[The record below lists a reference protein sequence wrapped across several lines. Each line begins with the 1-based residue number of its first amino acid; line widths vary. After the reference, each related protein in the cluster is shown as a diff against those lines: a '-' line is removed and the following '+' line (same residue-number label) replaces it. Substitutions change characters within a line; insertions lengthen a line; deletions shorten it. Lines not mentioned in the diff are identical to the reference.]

1 MPEPSYKA
9 ANKAKFGRN
18 TEDELTE
25 WERNL
30 VRSLWVQYD
39 DTKKGIVK
47 DDLVKIMERLATD
60 ECVIGKVP
68 NVQPEDYASLFE
80 KWDTNADGLV
90 TWLEFREGL
99 NRWPW
104 RMVELERLQEII
116 DDFFQKSQKLKMQG
130 KDEESKTMATQALR
144 L

>member
-39 DTKKGIVK
+39 ETKKGIVK

-68 NVQPEDYASLFE
+68 NV
-80 KWDTNADGLV
+80 
-90 TWLEFREGL
+90 
-99 NRWPW
+99 
-104 RMVELERLQEII
+104 
-116 DDFFQKSQKLKMQG
+116 
-130 KDEESKTMATQALR
+130 
-144 L
+144 

>member
-30 VRSLWVQYD
+30 VKSLWQKFD
-39 DTKKGIVK
+39 DTKKGVSK
-47 DDLVKIMERLATD
+47 ENLVKIMERLATD
-60 ECVIGKVP
+60 ECVIGKIP
-68 NVQPEDYASLFE
+68 DLEPSEYALVFE
-80 KWDTNADGLV
+80 KWDTNDDGLV

-99 NRWPW
+99 NNWPW
-104 RMVELERLQEII
+104 RMVELERL
-116 DDFFQKSQKLKMQG
+116 
-130 KDEESKTMATQALR
+130 
-144 L
+144 